1 MKRVTA
7 DELKQICRVINTT
20 LDKPQ
25 EEYRVDDDGA
35 WIRDDKGRP
44 MPNAGT
50 FTLDFANGGVALNRV
65 CATGGQ
71 DVVIHRCTSQ
81 ECRSRMLA
89 FLAGIE
95 EGMAALPPY
104 EQGGVR

>member
-1 MKRVTA
+1 MKRSTA

-20 LDKPQ
+20 LDQAQ

-35 WIRDDKGRP
+35 WIRDADGRP
-44 MPNAGT
+44 TPNAGT

-71 DVVIHRCTSQ
+71 DVVIARCTSR
-81 ECRSRMLA
+81 ECRARMLA

-95 EGMAALPPY
+95 TGMAALPT
-104 EQGGVR
+104 EDGGAA